1 MKNNKKTEAV
11 VTESSASVYC
21 PICTHSVNATVLS
34 QKRISIVKPGQK
46 CSHCSASLDAGRILW
61 LDRAA

>member
-1 MKNNKKTEAV
+1 MKNKKSEAV

-21 PICTHSVNATVLS
+21 PICTHSVYATVLS
-34 QKRISIVKPGQK
+34 QKRVSIVKPGQK
-46 CSHCSASLDAGRILW
+46 CSHCAASLDAGRILW